1 MKPGVI
7 YRLKWNTVQSIVSSS
22 ISIPAQVMIVDI
34 KDTLTLIPDG
44 DTENII
50 SLTPSG
56 NPLVIKVINNDRDK
70 FSPVR
75 AKQAIIQFESNK
87 SAYQDVTTFSDSSDN
102 RWRVSITADGNTVF
116 EGFLMLPDSSMPFQ
130 PDPNLVQLTASD
142 HLGVLKDLPL
152 VTDDDSNPVGKLRI
166 AELIALCL
174 KQTGLS
180 LNIVVVNNLRAG
192 SGKISPPEVIFG
204 TFSSIPQIRVTH
216 IYGGFFY
223 VGQIITVTGTVSNN
237 TTFNVK
243 SVSDDGSTTYV
254 TVLETISSGESSL
267 TATLTDS
274 LSNYHFYD
282 GVYLDAKT
290 FEAEIG
296 KSEFCYSVLEKIL
309 GEDCF
314 LSQWKGSWYIMRA
327 DEYDGNPIYPAT
339 FDKDGKF
346 VSFGAHTTFNKSIG
360 ASEIRRFAKAD
371 QLLEFDRP
379 NNFIKETFNFLTP
392 LEIPDNV
399 DYSRGAVTTR
409 VSSAG
414 YTAYNLDE
422 WGIGN
427 LWGSAETVPD
437 IDAVILRAFNTL
449 GDETERFILLT
460 MPGPTTGAFNYIRSS
475 AIPSGNQDK
484 FTFNFEVSALETN
497 SGDGTIQICFVV
509 LFGYNGVIYIVN
521 TVDPVATWNNT
532 DPQPPLTWKITDAQL
547 SLFRS
552 GLYWALLPG
561 QDKREWQSCIIELPP
576 LPTDGDLRIYLFAG
590 NQSASSFDNL
600 NIRYQNLRVEY
611 RAKIGGSYQKYTGD
625 YNKIQRTTTG
635 FLAKREKDVSIQD
648 SQKPL
653 FKGSFLFVSNT
664 RLLFS
669 GTVTFAAPNSISIS
683 GYKVNSYYK
692 GQYLIIT
699 GTNSGVFRVVSVT
712 YHLIGNTTEI
722 IVKETISTVTESAT
736 LSEYIFRLTD
746 RWYSAAPFY
755 NADPPTSNGSPPSPD
770 YLHPYGYIQA
780 YSVWNQYKNANR
792 IFSGAVLG
800 LGSMWCDVF
809 DKISLTDADTNTNN
823 RYFMLISFEQNWKT
837 ALWSGVF
844 IEDYN
849 TVIPKDYSSPHEF
862 KYISK

>member
-7 YRLKWNTVQSIVSSS
+7 YRLKWKTVESVINSS
-22 ISIPAQVMIVDI
+22 ISIPAQVMIIDI

-70 FSPVR
+70 FSPIR
-75 AKQAIIQFESNK
+75 AKQAIIQFESDR

-102 RWRVSITADGNTVF
+102 RWRVSITADGNSVF

-152 VTDDDSNPVGKLRI
+152 VTDDGSNPVGKLRI

-180 LNIVVVNNLRAG
+180 LNIIVINNLRAG

-204 TFSSIPQIRVTH
+204 TFSSIPQLRVTH

-223 VGQIITVTGTVSNN
+223 VGQIIIVTGTASNN
-237 TTFNVK
+237 TTFHVK
-243 SVSDDGSTTYV
+243 SISDDGSTTYV
-254 TVLETISSGESSL
+254 TVLETISSGESSI
-267 TATLTDS
+267 TAVLTDS

-282 GVYLDAKT
+282 GVYLDVKT
-290 FEAEIG
+290 FESEIG

-314 LSQWKGSWYIMRA
+314 LSQWKGSWYIMRV

-339 FDKDGKF
+339 FNSNGVF
-346 VSFGAHTTFNKSIG
+346 QSFAAHTNFNKSIG
-360 ASEIRRFAKAD
+360 ATEIRRFAKAD

-379 NNFIKETFNFLTP
+379 NKFIEEKFQYEFWKELICNIDF
-392 LEIPDNV
+392 
-399 DYSRGAVTTR
+399 SRGDFISDLPDETIDSQNYQVKKYSLDCWTLARYQQNGQNTLVSGGSCYVKRYYQFGYEKFREAVAEPFNETAPDAYIRSEAIPLGNGDRGNISVDFLFTPTFTSNSIDAFGLILFGKSGAIYKWENIGNWFT
-409 VSSAG
+409 VNNGTANFTSALFTFSDPSLKNQFNNVNIDFTSTPEAGDLYVYLQGGFYSGGTG
-414 YTAYNLDE
+414 YTALFKNLQFTYKPLV
-422 WGIGN
+422 N
-427 LWGSAETVPD
+427 GSYLVYT
-437 IDAVILRAFNTL
+437 
-449 GDETERFILLT
+449 GETESVKRIDNGFI
-460 MPGPTTGAFNYIRSS
+460 
-475 AIPSGNQDK
+475 
-484 FTFNFEVSALETN
+484 
-497 SGDGTIQICFVV
+497 
-509 LFGYNGVIYIVN
+509 
-521 TVDPVATWNNT
+521 
-532 DPQPPLTWKITDAQL
+532 
-547 SLFRS
+547 
-552 GLYWALLPG
+552 
-561 QDKREWQSCIIELPP
+561 
-576 LPTDGDLRIYLFAG
+576 
-590 NQSASSFDNL
+590 
-600 NIRYQNLRVEY
+600 
-611 RAKIGGSYQKYTGD
+611 
-625 YNKIQRTTTG
+625 
-635 FLAKREKDVSIQD
+635 AKRERNVFVRDSIRE
-648 SQKPL
+648 L
-653 FKGSFLFVSNT
+653 FKGALLFISTN
-664 RLLFS
+664 RSLFS
-669 GTVTFAAPNSISIS
+669 GSISFAAPNSINYS
-683 GYKVNSYYK
+683 GYHAQDYYR
-692 GQYLIIT
+692 GQKIILT
-699 GTNSGVFRVVSVT
+699 GTNAGIFTVLSSI
-712 YHLIGNTTEI
+712 YHIIGAITEI
-722 IVKETISTVTESAT
+722 IVKESITTVTESAT
-736 LSEYIFRLTD
+736 ISEYVFALTD

-755 NADPPTSNGSPPSPD
+755 SADPPTSNGSPPSPD
-770 YLHPYGYIQA
+770 YLHPYSYIQA

-844 IEDYN
+844 IEDYS

-862 KYISK
+862 KYSSK